1 MCTCLQLS
9 SEAMRS
15 PGPTA
20 MLVAS
25 HPTWVLKTKLQSSAR
40 SLSKCFFLFSS
51 LSLFFLSFFPFLS
64 IPFLLSLSFFF
75 LPTPSPP
82 SSSRVMVS
90 LCNLGYLGLFTVN
103 EAGLEL
109 THICYL
115 LSPGA
120 EDVCQYTWVAAC
132 ALSHWALPLQQGR
145 KARTRISA
153 HLWALTSAEGLKE
166 EELGHCEKCINFAFI
181 YVVKGCTCATD
192 GLWRSENKCWQ
203 SVLFVYQVDSRDWT
217 WVTKLGTVFNH

>member
-1 MCTCLQLS
+1 MNLLP
-9 SEAMRS
+9 R
-15 PGPTA
+15 
-20 MLVAS
+20 
-25 HPTWVLKTKLQSSAR
+25 HNKTK
-40 SLSKCFFLFSS
+40 FLTGTKGCQG
-51 LSLFFLSFFPFLS
+51 
-64 IPFLLSLSFFF
+64 IGRQVENCLLS
-75 LPTPSPP
+75 PSETNFHCVP
-82 SSSRVMVS
+82 
-90 LCNLGYLGLFTVN
+90 

-120 EDVCQYTWVAAC
+120 EDVCQYTWVAVC